1 MYSFFVRSF
10 GAGLISIQK
19 DTGQVYFTHL
29 RPDTGKETSKRGS
42 LGKTMDEPEWRTRM
56 AEPYAIEVK
65 DVSMHFNMNKEKLE
79 NLKEYFIKFMKR
91 DLRYEKFAALED
103 ISFQIAKGD
112 VFGIVG
118 LNGSGKSTLLKVISG
133 ILKPTTGS
141 VITRGQIA
149 PLIELGAGFD
159 MELTAREN
167 IFLNGSVLRYY
178 KKYMHEIDQMLPYY
192 LKSLEILCQN
202 YTVPVAISRSI
213 DDAPDIFKPG
223 LKDMIA
229 RIDAG
234 DSTIKPYMD
243 FAIKYPVRD
252 SMRMMRLLYRLSLGA
267 QENKYQQL
275 LMFSKSVSNL
285 QNKAREVKYKNR
297 LSNM

>member
-1 MYSFFVRSF
+1 M
-10 GAGLISIQK
+10 
-19 DTGQVYFTHL
+19 
-29 RPDTGKETSKRGS
+29 
-42 LGKTMDEPEWRTRM
+42 
-56 AEPYAIEVK
+56 AIEIFIVGALILFVLVYTK
-65 DVSMHFNMNKEKLE
+65 KVDTKTFIAENDIYLKGLKEKDYDFYVSAKYGDKVDPNQLF
-79 NLKEYFIKFMKR
+79 NKRLRTTFFSVVAVTIVFITN
-91 DLRYEKFAALED
+91 
-103 ISFQIAKGD
+103 ISFINFLAII
-112 VFGIVG
+112 VLGIFIF
-118 LNGSGKSTLLKVISG
+118 KSQYLSLK
-133 ILKPTTGS
+133 K
-141 VITRGQIA
+141 
-149 PLIELGAGFD
+149 
-159 MELTAREN
+159 
-167 IFLNGSVLRYY
+167 YY

-275 LMFSKSVSNL
+275 LMFSRSVSNL

-297 LSNM
+297 LSNMEKRTMLMLVVTGGGTMLILLLSTMMLFGV